1 MQSLLK
7 NVSFT
12 FLSNI
17 VALVVSVLVA
27 FFLPKALGVENYGY
41 FQLYLFYINYIGFLH
56 FGWADGIFLRYGG
69 AYYEKLDRDI
79 FRSQFGVFC
88 ILELIFSLVF
98 CLCAL
103 KFAPSEDKKMV
114 FLLLGVSVILSMPKT
129 FLQYLLQATNRIK
142 EYSFLIMSER
152 LLFGIGALL
161 VVFAGV
167 DSFFWVICADLIGKL
182 MALCYGLFQCRDVV
196 SLKISLARNVLKE
209 IASNINVGSK
219 LMLANIAGL
228 LILGIVR
235 WAIEDKWDVSTFG
248 KISLTLTVS
257 NLVMV
262 FIRAVSM
269 VLLPALRRIDESKY
283 VGIYQEMKAGLMLL
297 VFGFLF
303 AYYPLNS
310 FLIYWLPDY
319 ADCLKYMAVLF
330 PICFY
335 EGKLSMLVETYSK
348 TLRMEKKI
356 FFSNVVTL
364 ALSILLTWV
373 AVFVL
378 ENLTYAVFSILIIFA
393 FKSSFGELF
402 LSKRMPLNFAKNLF
416 IESFMIACFVV
427 STWFIGGI
435 KGFGIYFAAY
445 AIFVLINKNS
455 LVGIVRRIK
464 K

>member
-1 MQSLLK
+1 MSSIVK
-7 NVSFT
+7 NISFT
-12 FLSNI
+12 LLSNI

-27 FFLPKALGVENYGY
+27 FFVPKCLDVENYGY
-41 FQLYLFYINYIGFLH
+41 FQLYLFYINYTGFLH

-69 AYYEKLDRDI
+69 AYYEKLDKDL

-88 ILELIFSLVF
+88 ITEFIISTLF
-98 CLCAL
+98 CICAL
-103 KFAPSEDKKMV
+103 KFAPSEEKTTV
-114 FLLLGVSVILSMPKT
+114 FLLLGFSIILSMPKT
-129 FLQYLLQATNRIK
+129 FLQYVLQATNRIK
-142 EYSFLIMSER
+142 EYSFLIMMER
-152 LLFGIGALL
+152 AFFGLGALS
-161 VVFAGV
+161 VVFAGL
-167 DSFFWVICADLIGKL
+167 DNFALVIGADLLGKFVA
-182 MALCYGLFQCRDVV
+182 MCYGMAQCSDF
-196 SLKISLARNVLKE
+196 ISLRISFAKKVFKD

-248 KISLTLTVS
+248 KISLTLTIS

-269 VLLPALRRIDESKY
+269 VLLPTLRRIDESKY
-283 VGIYQEMKAGLMLL
+283 AGIYQEMKIGLMLL
-297 VFGFLF
+297 VFGLLF
-303 AYYPLNS
+303 AYYPINS
-310 FLIYWLPDY
+310 FLILWLPDY

-330 PICFY
+330 PICFF
-335 EGKLSMLVETYSK
+335 EGKLSMLVETYLK

>member
-1 MQSLLK
+1 MPSILK
-7 NVSFT
+7 NISYT
-12 FLSNI
+12 LLSNI

-27 FFLPKALGVENYGY
+27 FFVPKALDVENYGY
-41 FQLYLFYINYIGFLH
+41 FQLYLFYINYTGFLH
-56 FGWADGIFLRYGG
+56 FGWADGVFLRYGG
-69 AYYEKLDRDI
+69 AFYENLDKKL
-79 FRSQFGVFC
+79 FRSQFGTFC
-88 ILELIFSLVF
+88 ILEFIFSVLF
-98 CLCAL
+98 CACAL
-103 KFAPSEDKKMV
+103 KFAPSEEKTTV
-114 FLLLGVSVILSMPKT
+114 FLLLGLSILFNMPKT

-142 EYSFLIMSER
+142 EYSFLIMLER
-152 LLFGIGALL
+152 AFFGIGALS
-161 VVFAGV
+161 VVFVGV
-167 DSFFWVICADLIGKL
+167 DSFVLVICADLLGKFIS
-182 MALCYGLFQCRDVV
+182 MCYGMFQCSDIV
-196 SLKISLARNVLKE
+196 SLKISFARNVFKE
-209 IASNINVGSK
+209 IVSNINVGSK
-219 LMLANIAGL
+219 LMFANIAGL
-228 LILGIVR
+228 LILGIIR
-235 WAIEDKWDVSTFG
+235 WSIEDKWDVATFG
-248 KISLTLTVS
+248 KISLTLTIS
-257 NLVMV
+257 NMVMV

-269 VLLPALRRIDESKY
+269 VLLPTLRRIDESKY
-283 VGIYQEMKAGLMLL
+283 AGIYNEMKAGLMLL
-297 VFGFLF
+297 VFGLLF
-303 AYYPLNS
+303 AYYPINS
-310 FLIYWLPDY
+310 FLILWLPDY

-330 PICFY
+330 PICFF
-335 EGKLSMLVETYSK
+335 EGKLSMLVETYLK

-373 AVFVL
+373 AVFVF

-427 STWFIGGI
+427 STWFIGGV